1 MLSCTVS
8 NVPPCSND
16 ALAIAD
22 FQDGDLKFNPEGR
35 NTGLC
40 SAVDVCLCAY
50 CSPSVLERQAMRTY
64 ACRRSP
70 VARHAPLVASAPC
83 ARLTSNCRVCAN
95 LH

>member
-50 CSPSVLERQAMRTY
+50 CSPSVLERQA
-64 ACRRSP
+64 AICLCAP
-70 VARHAPLVASAPC
+70 VRVSNPLS
-83 ARLTSNCRVCAN
+83 LFTLHWWHQHRV
-95 LH
+95 HG